1 MKFTTGAFIF
11 TAGTAFILGTT
22 AIGVK
27 SDFLDIRTRASAPVV
42 IETAAGRIPADPIQ
56 VSVADQIDDLIVQIV
71 MQ

>member
-11 TAGTAFILGTT
+11 TASTAFILGTT

-27 SDFLDIRTRASAPVV
+27 SDFLNIRTRASAPV
-42 IETAAGRIPADPIQ
+42 IMETAAGRIPSDPVQ